1 MQVDPFAGYSCRRE
15 PGRPSIDDIG
25 IRNPVTPSGGAALRP
40 IRAVALV
47 IIIAAIFVVGTAAAW
62 TALRRGDPA
71 PERLTLGQ
79 LAFGQED
86 YDGRLVRTGGVVRR
100 FGPEDGALRLHY
112 VIEDGSLN
120 RVRLAGGNPAGFVG
134 RAVQVVGRFR
144 FTETTGR
151 TIDVEQID
159 AR

>member
-1 MQVDPFAGYSCRRE
+1 M
-15 PGRPSIDDIG
+15 
-25 IRNPVTPSGGAALRP
+25 
-40 IRAVALV
+40 ALV
-47 IIIAAIFVVGTAAAW
+47 IVAAVSVVGTAGAW
-62 TALRRGDPA
+62 TAIRRGDPE

-86 YDGRLVRTGGVVRR
+86 YDGRLVRTGGIVRR

-112 VIEDGSLN
+112 VIEDESLN
-120 RVRLAGGNPAGFVG
+120 RVRLIGGDPAGSVG

-151 TIDVEQID
+151 TIEVEQID
-159 AR
+159 TR